1 MQAFK
6 VDLFALKNLGGLGER
21 HDRPR
26 TLPAVPGLGSVTM
39 VDSLND
45 FDRDNA
51 YAFDVFTVDGVKTA
65 SRVHGG
71 AHWGPSGSGD
81 NVYEGAVRGVGRFVN
96 IWLRSIHAEDLD
108 TFGVGIVLTL
118 D

>member
-1 MQAFK
+1 
-6 VDLFALKNLGGLGER
+6 
-21 HDRPR
+21 
-26 TLPAVPGLGSVTM
+26 M

-96 IWLRSIHAEDLD
+96 IWLRIHAEDLD

>member
-1 MQAFK
+1 MQAYK
-6 VDLFALKNLGGLGER
+6 VDLFALKNLGGSASATVDLGR
-21 HDRPR
+21 RR
-26 TLPAVPGLGSVTM
+26 RFLAWGSVTM
-39 VDSLND
+39 IDSLND

-51 YAFDVFTVDGVKTA
+51 YAFDIFTVDGVKTT

-81 NVYEGAVRGVGRFVN
+81 NVYEGAVGGVGRFVN
-96 IWLRSIHAEDLD
+96 FWLRSIHTDDLD
-108 TFGVGIVLTL
+108 TFGVGVVLAL